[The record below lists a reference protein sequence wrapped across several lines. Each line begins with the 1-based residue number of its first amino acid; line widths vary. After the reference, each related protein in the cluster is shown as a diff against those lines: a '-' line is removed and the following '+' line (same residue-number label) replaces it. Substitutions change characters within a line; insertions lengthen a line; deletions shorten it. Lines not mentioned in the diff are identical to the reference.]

1 MDETTYK
8 LELEERKKISRP
20 ILDKTDRM
28 NVFFSINDYKKKP
41 GKKNLL
47 ITDQIEEKQV
57 LNLALRQEIHHV
69 VQNSLQSL
77 EDKVHRLNVLSE
89 DYRKY
94 FQPQFNILLD
104 PELVKV
110 FTIGPKDNRLTHIES
125 IFKLLNVDMMSSRA
139 QPMVQVIEELIMN
152 AQITAP
158 LQRQSVTHKSVDLKI
173 EKKKDLIAISAI
185 DYYGTLG
192 IDKFLKRIENAFSI
206 GLGQSINFG
215 RGGAGLGSSI
225 IYKFAESIYLGCITE
240 QCTRVS
246 VVMPFN
252 KSEKIFSTI
261 QKSIHVIKL

>member
-1 MDETTYK
+1 MDALAYTI
-8 LELEERKKISRP
+8 ELEERKKISEP
-20 ILDKTDRM
+20 LLVKADRI
-28 NVFFSINDYKKKP
+28 NVFFSLGDFTKKP

-47 ITDQIEEKQV
+47 VTDQIEEKQV
-57 LNLALRQEIHHV
+57 LNMALRQEIHHV
-69 VQNSLQSL
+69 IQNSMQSL
-77 EDKVHRLNVLSE
+77 EDKVQRLNNLSE

-94 FQPQFNILLD
+94 FHTHYNILLD

-110 FTIGPKDNRLTHIES
+110 FSIGPKDNRLTHIES
-125 IFKLLNVDMMSSRA
+125 IFKWLGLDMMSSRA

-158 LQRQSVTHKSVDLKI
+158 LQRQNVTPKNIDLKI
-173 EKKKDLIAISAI
+173 EKKNDLIAISAI

-192 IDKFLKRIENAFSI
+192 IDKFLKRVENAFTV

-225 IYKFAESIYLGCITE
+225 IYKYAESIYLGCITE

-246 VVMPFN
+246 IIMPFN
-252 KSEKIFSTI
+252 KSEKVFSTI